1 MIRNNRSNCPLARS
15 LDILGDKWS
24 MIIIRDLF
32 NGKKTFGDF
41 LASVEKI
48 STSVLTSR
56 LELLKSYKI
65 IDFVP
70 SVKDKKVKIYYLTDK
85 GVDLFPTIYEM
96 VFWSKRNFKIDFHPI
111 AKNWFRCV
119 EGITTKEIFAKEKK
133 KYLRIRSTILN

>member
-1 MIRNNRSNCPLARS
+1 
-15 LDILGDKWS
+15 

-70 SVKDKKVKIYYLTDK
+70 SVKDKRLKYIISLIKELIFSLLYMRWFFGAK
-85 GVDLFPTIYEM
+85 GI
-96 VFWSKRNFKIDFHPI
+96 SK
-111 AKNWFRCV
+111 
-119 EGITTKEIFAKEKK
+119 
-133 KYLRIRSTILN
+133 

>member
-1 MIRNNRSNCPLARS
+1 
-15 LDILGDKWS
+15 

-70 SVKDKKVKIYYLTDK
+70 SVKDNK
-85 GVDLFPTIYEM
+85 G
-96 VFWSKRNFKIDFHPI
+96 
-111 AKNWFRCV
+111 
-119 EGITTKEIFAKEKK
+119 
-133 KYLRIRSTILN
+133 